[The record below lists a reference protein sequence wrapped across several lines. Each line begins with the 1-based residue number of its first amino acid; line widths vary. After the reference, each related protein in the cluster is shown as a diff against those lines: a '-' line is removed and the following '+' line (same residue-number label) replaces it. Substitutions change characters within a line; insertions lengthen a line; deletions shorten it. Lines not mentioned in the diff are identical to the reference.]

1 MSETTLVRE
10 RRTDAVP
17 TAIEAVR
24 RELHENLIIYVI
36 LAAWLAW
43 TSFHA
48 VHHGDGFGQEILKY
62 GLRAATASFALAC
75 LAVAAIAIR
84 VLLTRPENPSRDILR
99 TIARL
104 VTGPAIARYAFG
116 VATLSLFMAAFLHNK
131 AQIPDIVPF
140 AWDATFAAW
149 DKMLFGGRQP
159 WELLQPLFGN
169 VPAIVLL
176 DFVYASWVPLVFLFW
191 AWMMAS
197 DRIPVSLR
205 RQYWTATMLSW
216 ILLGI
221 VMATW
226 LSSVGPC
233 FLPQLAPA
241 EAPAFAPLN
250 AYLAS
255 VHETW
260 SLASSL
266 TKEHLWEVYAGV
278 STEPG
283 GISAMPSMHNAQAIL
298 FVLAAYR
305 IRPLFGHVMAVYA
318 ILIFVGSIML
328 AWHYAVDGL
337 IGAAGAAIV
346 WWVCGFLCRSR
357 AEAAR

>member
-10 RRTDAVP
+10 RRAPAVP
-17 TAIEAVR
+17 AAIDAAR
-24 RELHENLIIYVI
+24 RELRENLIIYVI
-36 LAAWLAW
+36 LAIWVAW

-48 VHHGDGFGQEILKY
+48 VRDGDGFAQELVKY
-62 GLRAATASFALAC
+62 GLRALRATVALAS
-75 LAVAAIAIR
+75 LAVAAVAIR
-84 VLLTRPENPSRDILR
+84 VLIARPENPSRDILR
-99 TIARL
+99 AIARL
-104 VTGPAIARYAFG
+104 ATGPVIARYVFG
-116 VATLSLFMAAFLHNK
+116 IATLSLFMAAFLHNK
-131 AQIPDIVPF
+131 AQIPEIAPF

-159 WELLQPLFGN
+159 WELLHPIFGN
-169 VPAIVLL
+169 APAIVLL
-176 DFVYASWVPLVFLFW
+176 DFVYAAWVPLVFLFW
-191 AWMMAS
+191 AWMLAS
-197 DRIPVSLR
+197 DRIPTSLR
-205 RQYWTATMLSW
+205 RQYWMATMLSW

-226 LSSVGPC
+226 LSSAGPC
-233 FLPQLAPA
+233 FLPQLAPD

-266 TKEHLWEVYAGV
+266 TKEHLWDVYAGA

-298 FVLAAYR
+298 FMVAAYR
-305 IRPLFGHVMAVYA
+305 IRPLLGHVMAVYA
-318 ILIFVGSIML
+318 VLIFVGSIML
-328 AWHYAVDGL
+328 AWHYAVDGM
-337 IGAAGAAIV
+337 IGGAGAAIV
-346 WWVCGFLCRSR
+346 WWACGFICRPR
-357 AEAAR
+357 AETAR